1 MKKLNITILLCLF
14 SSFFYAQEYDF
25 SKATKLN
32 SKVSRFK
39 ILGRNVNYI
48 VAQRWGTKA
57 NYLDLYNAK
66 LKKVSSKE
74 IILAKDE
81 NLKKVWLQPKQG
93 WLIFTKANKDF
104 TLVQARKLDA
114 KLNLKSKPLTLDSLM
129 ERKDLVQA
137 NLRTKYSFNE
147 KFVATYL
154 PIFSRGE
161 MDKFSI
167 RIYDHDLNETQSI
180 DLKNKFIKDGSY
192 VNLLVLNDGGVVVV
206 FKDKTS
212 TNNFKVYYKAIGKD
226 LKIIPLNV
234 ENEIFKKL
242 KIEVNNKTK
251 ELIFAGFNLHREG
264 KRTNAADA
272 FFSFKLNLETGQR
285 AKKVTEIFTKEFYT
299 LLTGKVSKNEKVSLQ
314 TFYFK
319 RIIPKQNGGYLVF
332 AESFYENVET
342 KSVPYRSSNVGGGSS
357 VFEEN
362 TYKTQYFNYNDIIV
376 YSLSENMALESVNI
390 INKRQQSIDDKGGYS
405 SFFITNQQDKLN
417 ILFLDEIST
426 NSSLKNYEI
435 DASSEITKDYVF
447 NVSQN
452 NVMPVMKMSVQ
463 TGPNEILIPSFLN
476 NSFSII
482 KVVFD

>member
-1 MKKLNITILLCLF
+1 
-14 SSFFYAQEYDF
+14 
-25 SKATKLN
+25 
-32 SKVSRFK
+32 
-39 ILGRNVNYI
+39 
-48 VAQRWGTKA
+48 
-57 NYLDLYNAK
+57 
-66 LKKVSSKE
+66 
-74 IILAKDE
+74 
-81 NLKKVWLQPKQG
+81 
-93 WLIFTKANKDF
+93 
-104 TLVQARKLDA
+104 
-114 KLNLKSKPLTLDSLM
+114 M